1 MKNFTEVLQSS
12 SACLDSLKN
21 STGDIS
27 SLMDTM
33 SQLDAIIK
41 ERDQA
46 VLGVDD
52 LSDSL
57 SITEEML
64 DDIPNPEMSSVL
76 SLPSVPNIVPYQE
89 VSSASSGVSPP
100 QNKTPVLVESE

>member
-1 MKNFTEVLQSS
+1 
-12 SACLDSLKN
+12 
-21 STGDIS
+21 
-27 SLMDTM
+27 MDTM

-41 ERDQA
+41 ERDQT

-64 DDIPNPEMSSVL
+64 DDIPNPEVPPAL
-76 SLPSVPNIVPYQE
+76 SLPSVPNIIPSHEISSVSSE
-89 VSSASSGVSPP
+89 VSPDHHISPA
-100 QNKTPVLVESE
+100 LVESG